1 MVGYRPD
8 LKRAID
14 KEVEADKI
22 ARGVQV
28 DEKKTK

>member
-22 ARGVQV
+22 ARGLQV
-28 DEKKTK
+28 DGKKTK

>member
-14 KEVEADKI
+14 KEVEVDKI
-22 ARGVQV
+22 VRGVQV
-28 DEKKTK
+28 NGTKTE